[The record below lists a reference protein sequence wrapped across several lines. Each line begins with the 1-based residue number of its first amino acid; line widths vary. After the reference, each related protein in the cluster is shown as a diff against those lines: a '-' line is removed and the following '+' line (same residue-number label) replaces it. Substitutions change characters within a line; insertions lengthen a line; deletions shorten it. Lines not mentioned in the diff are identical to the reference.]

1 MLEEYDLEAQAR
13 EVLQDGSGSTVSSKG
28 WSRSDDRRSSVR
40 KVYVTRVL
48 VLLPDGKLF
57 EGKTFDVSEQGL
69 SLLAPFNLPA
79 NIKCKMRFELI
90 TAQTKQLCEAD
101 AVVSYSVCQ
110 TQGFKVGMQF
120 GTLTSQNQT
129 ALRQFLNSNQR

>member
-1 MLEEYDLEAQAR
+1 MLEEYDLEAQAK
-13 EVLQDGSGSTVSSKG
+13 EVLQDGSGSTVGNKG
-28 WSRSDDRRSSVR
+28 WGRPEERRSSVR

-90 TAQTKQLCEAD
+90 TAQSKQLCEVD
-101 AVVSYSVCQ
+101 AVVNYSVCQ
-110 TQGFKVGMQF
+110 SQGFKVGMQF
-120 GTLTSQNQT
+120 TLVSSPNQT
-129 ALRQFLNSNQR
+129 AIRQFLNSKQR